1 MTLEHFQNQ
10 VVSALKGIEKV
21 MRDNWGVRQEPVE
34 PEKSDPVEE
43 PPVGKEP
50 KFTLAHICV
59 RTGKTKL
66 VPYPTVY
73 CSMCCLGS
81 SPSIDLFIEEDSFE
95 QLENLLKKLS

>member
-10 VVSALKGIEKV
+10 IVSALKGIEKV
-21 MRDNWGVRQEPVE
+21 LRDNWGVRQELIE
-34 PEKSDPVEE
+34 PEKSDPVEV
-43 PPVGKEP
+43 PVGKEP

-59 RTGKTKL
+59 RPDKTKL

-73 CSMCCLGS
+73 CNICGND
-81 SPSIDLFIEEDSFE
+81 PKQSIDLFIEEDSFE